1 MAFNVSTF
9 KTRALSAVIFVIVMV
24 AGIGLNQWSFF
35 ILFSIIHL
43 GCWLEYQKLVALI
56 DKEYVV
62 SSFHK
67 YGVIIAGW
75 CMMMYFTDDRF
86 ILFGIRLHALGWWLG
101 LVFVF
106 VLPLIELLFARNI
119 RAKNIAHSAFG
130 LIYISL
136 SFAMLLDLYGESF
149 RVSYAGNPFAQ
160 EQSAP
165 VGQPVERLLQAP
177 EEWFLPAFIIACMWI
192 NDTMA
197 YIVGSLIG
205 KTPFSKISP
214 KKTWEGT
221 IGGIVLCIVVAG
233 YLAVFFNAADGRVI
247 YVPRYHWFI
256 IAGIAAI
263 AGTAGD
269 LLESKLK
276 RLAGV
281 KDSGNLMPGHG
292 GFLDRFDSLLVA
304 TPFVWLYVKLFL

>member
-1 MAFNVSTF
+1 MAFNLATF
-9 KTRALSAVIFVIVMV
+9 KTRALSAVMFVIVMV
-24 AGIGLNQWSFF
+24 AGILLNQWSFF

-43 GCWLEYQKLVALI
+43 GCWLEYQKLVGLI
-56 DKEYVV
+56 DKEYVI
-62 SSFHK
+62 SPFHK

-75 CMMMYFTDDRF
+75 CMMMAFTDDSYT
-86 ILFGIRLHALGWWLG
+86 LFGIRLHELGWWLG
-101 LVFVF
+101 LIFVF
-106 VLPLIELLFARNI
+106 VLPLIELLFAKNI

-130 LIYISL
+130 LIYISFSL
-136 SFAMLLDLYGESF
+136 ATLLDLYGESF
-149 RVSYAGNPFAQ
+149 LVSNEGRPFAK
-160 EQSAP
+160 EPFAHIDA
-165 VGQPVERLLQAP
+165 VYK
-177 EEWFLPAFIIACMWI
+177 WFLPAFIIACMWI

-197 YIVGSLIG
+197 YIVGSFIG

-221 IGGIVLCIVVAG
+221 IGGIMLCIAVAG
-233 YLAVFFNAADGRVI
+233 YIGYIVNAPADDAI
-247 YVPRYHWFI
+247 IHIPHYHWFV

-269 LLESKLK
+269 LMESKLK

>member
-1 MAFNVSTF
+1 MAFNLATF

-24 AGIGLNQWSFF
+24 AGILWNQWSFF
-35 ILFSIIHL
+35 LLFSIIHF
-43 GCWLEYQKLVALI
+43 GCWIEYQKLVALI
-56 DKEYVV
+56 DKEYVI

-75 CMMMYFTDDRF
+75 CMMMYFTDDQF
-86 ILFGIRLHALGWWLG
+86 IFFGIRLHELGWWLG
-101 LVFVF
+101 LTFVF
-106 VLPLIELLFARNI
+106 VLPLIELLFAKNI
-119 RAKNIAHSAFG
+119 RARNIAHSAFG
-130 LIYISL
+130 LLYLSL
-136 SFAMLLDLYGESF
+136 SFSMLLDLYGESF
-149 RVSYAGNPFAQ
+149 RVSNEGRPFAK
-160 EQSAP
+160 EPFAHVSA
-165 VGQPVERLLQAP
+165 AY
-177 EEWFLPAFIIACMWI
+177 EWFLPAFIIACMWI

-221 IGGIVLCIVVAG
+221 IGGIVLCIAVAG
-233 YLAVFFNAADGRVI
+233 YLGYIIHEPAGEDIIHIGHF
-247 YVPRYHWFI
+247 HWFV

-292 GFLDRFDSLLVA
+292 GFLDRFDSLIVA
-304 TPFVWLYVKLFL
+304 VPFVWLYVKLFL